1 MKDKK
6 VKSKTKNTSNKSWV
20 HRHLKDG
27 FVKKSQ
33 QDGFFSRAAYKLL
46 EINEKAKLFKPN
58 MIVLDLGAAPGSWS
72 QVASNYIKP
81 KGIIF
86 ALDLLELKDISKINN
101 IKFFQADINALTTFE
116 LLKEELNLIDSGSKF
131 DIVMSDMAPSLTGI
145 SSVDGA
151 RMSELLLSSLEI
163 VKNFLNQNGS
173 FVVKLFQG
181 ADFNNQIKNIKLCFE
196 SVNILKPKASRGES
210 KEVYILAKRLKTIL

>member
-101 IKFFQADINALTTFE
+101 M
-116 LLKEELNLIDSGSKF
+116 LKEELNLIDSGSKF

>member
-1 MKDKK
+1 
-6 VKSKTKNTSNKSWV
+6 
-20 HRHLKDG
+20 
-27 FVKKSQ
+27 
-33 QDGFFSRAAYKLL
+33 
-46 EINEKAKLFKPN
+46 
-58 MIVLDLGAAPGSWS
+58 
-72 QVASNYIKP
+72 
-81 KGIIF
+81 
-86 ALDLLELKDISKINN
+86 
-101 IKFFQADINALTTFE
+101 
-116 LLKEELNLIDSGSKF
+116 
-131 DIVMSDMAPSLTGI
+131 MSDMAPSLTGI

>member
-1 MKDKK
+1 
-6 VKSKTKNTSNKSWV
+6 
-20 HRHLKDG
+20 
-27 FVKKSQ
+27 
-33 QDGFFSRAAYKLL
+33 
-46 EINEKAKLFKPN
+46 